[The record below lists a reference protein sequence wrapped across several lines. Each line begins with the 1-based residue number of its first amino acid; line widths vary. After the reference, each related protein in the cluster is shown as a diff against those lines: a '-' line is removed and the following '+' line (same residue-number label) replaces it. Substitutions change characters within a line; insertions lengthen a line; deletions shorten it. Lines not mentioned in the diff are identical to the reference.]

1 MREHRQESECILSC
15 QRTLILKWGCTN
27 DLSCHL
33 ILQLW
38 LMYLNL
44 PEGALSEWLYADDL
58 VLMSETIGGIRKKFL
73 KQKEAFESNGMSHVL
88 GKTKVMVS
96 GGITKDGLSKSRADP
111 HWVFRFRVKANS
123 VLCVQCGKWI
133 HCTCARVKRVTPK
146 FSRNF
151 TCRKCEGNIEEAVE
165 QKESLCDE
173 VETVREL
180 AYHSNRVSAG
190 EAAVT
195 ARTRCGFKVE
205 CWRKSDYCLAELNLA
220 MLTCGYYQILHIGV
234 SLFSNIRFLLVDAK

>member
-1 MREHRQESECILSC
+1 MREHRQESECVLSY
-15 QRTLILKWGCTN
+15 QRTLILKWGCTK

-33 ILQLW
+33 FLQLW
-38 LMYLNL
+38 LMSLNL

-58 VLMSETIGGIRKKFL
+58 ALTSETIGGLRKKFL
-73 KQKEAFESNGMSHVL
+73 KQKEAFESKGMSHVL

-96 GGITKDGLSKSRADP
+96 GGITKDGLSKSKADP

-133 HCTCARVKRVTPK
+133 HCTCARVQRVTQK

-165 QKESLCDE
+165 QKERLCDE

-220 MLTCGYYQILHIGV
+220 TLTCGYYQILHIGV